1 MRHDPRATSD
11 GWCRG
16 GPPWP
21 PSWDGAPHAGCRRAA
36 TGDRPYTVANRE
48 GQSIRSSNEGCPSH
62 VGIA

>member
-11 GWCRG
+11 GWWRDDL
-16 GPPWP
+16 PWP
-21 PSWDGAPHAGCRRAA
+21 PSGNQHGARHPTRAA